1 MSGTLFVVATPI
13 GNLEDITLRALRVLR
28 EVDLIAAEDTRRTA
42 KLLTHHGISTRTVS
56 FHAHNTKRRL
66 PELLAQLR
74 SACSIAIVSDA
85 GTPGIS
91 DPGEELV
98 RACVLEGIPVE
109 PVPGVSAAIA
119 AVVVSGFAVLPLTVL
134 GFPPRRPKD
143 RTSWISAI
151 SGVSNTV
158 TFFESPRRIGNTLRE
173 ASLIMGTRQIM
184 VARELTKVHQEFLRG
199 TCAELAER
207 LAITKGEI
215 TVVISPIIKA
225 VAGSGEVDERRV
237 ATEFWSMTIEGVAGR
252 RQAISTLAK
261 KFDIPSK
268 QVYAI
273 IEKSKRSGD

>member
-1 MSGTLFVVATPI
+1 
-13 GNLEDITLRALRVLR
+13 
-28 EVDLIAAEDTRRTA
+28 
-42 KLLTHHGISTRTVS
+42 
-56 FHAHNTKRRL
+56 
-66 PELLAQLR
+66 
-74 SACSIAIVSDA
+74 
-85 GTPGIS
+85 
-91 DPGEELV
+91 
-98 RACVLEGIPVE
+98 VE

-215 TVVISPIIKA
+215 TVVISPIIEA
-225 VAGSGEVDERRV
+225 VTGSGEVDERRV

>member
-74 SACSIAIVSDA
+74 SERSIAIVSDA

-173 ASLIMGTRQIM
+173 ASFIMGTRQIM

>member
-74 SACSIAIVSDA
+74 SERSIAIVSDA

-98 RACVLEGIPVE
+98 RACVLEGISVE

-173 ASLIMGTRQIM
+173 ASSIMGTRQIM

-215 TVVISPIIKA
+215 TVVISPIIEP
-225 VAGSGEVDERRV
+225 VTGSWEVDELLV
-237 ATEFWSMTIEGVAGR
+237 ASEFWSMTIDGVSGR

>member
-1 MSGTLFVVATPI
+1 M
-13 GNLEDITLRALRVLR
+13 
-28 EVDLIAAEDTRRTA
+28 
-42 KLLTHHGISTRTVS
+42 
-56 FHAHNTKRRL
+56 
-66 PELLAQLR
+66 
-74 SACSIAIVSDA
+74 
-85 GTPGIS
+85 
-91 DPGEELV
+91 

-119 AVVVSGFAVLPLTVL
+119 AVVISGFAVLPLTVF

-143 RTSWISAI
+143 RTLWISAI

-173 ASLIMGTRQIM
+173 AASIMGTRQIM

-199 TCAELAER
+199 TCSELAER

-215 TVVISPIIKA
+215 TVVISPITER
-225 VAGSGEVDERRV
+225 VSVSGVVDEHLV
-237 ATEFWSMTIEGVAGR
+237 AKEFWSMTINGAVGR

-268 QVYAI
+268 RVYGI

>member
-74 SACSIAIVSDA
+74 SERSIAIVSDA

-109 PVPGVSAAIA
+109 PVPGVSAAIT
-119 AVVVSGFAVLPLTVL
+119 AVVVSGFAVLPLTVF

-143 RTSWISAI
+143 RTQWISAI

-215 TVVISPIIKA
+215 TVVISPIIEH
-225 VAGSGEVDERRV
+225 VTGSGEVDEQRV
-237 ATEFWSMTIEGVAGR
+237 ATEFWSMTIDGVSGR

>member
-74 SACSIAIVSDA
+74 SECSIAIVSDA

-215 TVVISPIIKA
+215 TVVISPIIEA
-225 VAGSGEVDERRV
+225 VTGSGEVDERRV

>member
-28 EVDLIAAEDTRRTA
+28 EVDLIAAEDTRHTA

-74 SACSIAIVSDA
+74 SKSSIAIVSDA

-119 AVVVSGFAVLPLTVL
+119 AVVISGFAVLPLTVF

-143 RTSWISAI
+143 RKLWISTI

-158 TFFESPRRIGNTLRE
+158 TFFESPRRIGSTLKE
-173 ASLIMGTRQIM
+173 AASIMGTRQIM
-184 VARELTKVHQEFLRG
+184 VARELTKIHQEFLRG

-215 TVVISPIIKA
+215 TVVISPTSESVSGSEVLDEHL
-225 VAGSGEVDERRV
+225 VAE
-237 ATEFWSMTIEGVAGR
+237 EFWSMTIDGASGR
-252 RQAISTLAK
+252 REAISALAK
-261 KFDIPSK
+261 KFAIPSK
-268 QVYAI
+268 QVYGI
-273 IEKSKRSGD
+273 I